1 MSGITGVGY
10 AEWLKLRRSKGLWLL
25 LFILLVKHVIEF
37 SVYYQDLAYSPSRLT
52 WSWTYY
58 THYRQFALG
67 LMPIISGLM
76 VGYVL
81 IGEFQHNTVTGMLTY
96 PIRRS
101 TFLLGKYAAV
111 FLLTV
116 LVYGIDFGLKA
127 AGGLLFGLPPV
138 PWTMWLR
145 YAECGLLLILI
156 SFAFVPLFA
165 CISLAFRNYI
175 ANMAAG
181 TFAAVAGEVVWDVLD
196 AAVRFPFTYPGILV
210 GSLLDI
216 PSRTAGV
223 PELLQGAVGL
233 ALIFVLFLA
242 VSLRQLSRMDIHAHE
257 E

>member
-1 MSGITGVGY
+1 MTGVLY
-10 AEWLKLRRSKGLWLL
+10 AEWLKLRRSRGLWLL
-25 LFILLVKHVIEF
+25 LFILFVKHVIEF
-37 SVYYQDLAYSPSRLT
+37 SVYYQDLANSPSRLT

-67 LMPIISGLM
+67 LMPIITGLL
-76 VGYVL
+76 VGYAV

-111 FLLTV
+111 FLLTI
-116 LVYGIDFGLKA
+116 LVYGADFGMKA

-145 YAECGLLLILI
+145 YIECAMLLILV
-156 SFAFVPLFA
+156 SFALVPLFA
-165 CISLAFRNYI
+165 CISLAFRSYI

-181 TFAAVAGEVVWDVLD
+181 TLAAVIGEVVWDVTD
-196 AAVRFPFTYPGILV
+196 IAVRFPFTYPGILV

-216 PSRTAGV
+216 PSRSAGSA
-223 PELLQGAVGL
+223 ELLQGGIGLLLLFAV
-233 ALIFVLFLA
+233 FLA
-242 VSLRQLSRMDIHAHE
+242 GSLRVLARKDIHAHE
-257 E
+257 G